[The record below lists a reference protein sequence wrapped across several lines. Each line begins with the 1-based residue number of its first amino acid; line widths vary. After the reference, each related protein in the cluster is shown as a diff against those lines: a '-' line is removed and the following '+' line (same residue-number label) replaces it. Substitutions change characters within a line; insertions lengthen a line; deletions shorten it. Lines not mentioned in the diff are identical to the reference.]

1 MAVSSERA
9 GGWEVNDRSNDK
21 MIADSIL
28 GMELN
33 LVMAAPYM
41 LEVIKHIEKW
51 TRLDIRKDSDIKL
64 IQELAQ
70 SAIAKATQP

>member
-1 MAVSSERA
+1 
-9 GGWEVNDRSNDK
+9 